1 MCRLG
6 WNLRRGLGIYKNK
19 IFSTKSK
26 GPRAKTWVIK
36 IVAKYGLHDQ
46 MDPTIQTLKE
56 KDYKLDKERV
66 KE

>member
-1 MCRLG
+1 MLDRS
-6 WNLRRGLGIYKNK
+6 IT
-19 IFSTKSK
+19 FSTNSK
-26 GPRAKTWVIK
+26 KAWAKTWVIK

-66 KE
+66 KEW

>member
-1 MCRLG
+1 MLDRS
-6 WNLRRGLGIYKNK
+6 NT
-19 IFSTKSK
+19 FSHEFKEK
-26 GPRAKTWVIK
+26 LEPKTWVIK

>member
-1 MCRLG
+1 MLDRS
-6 WNLRRGLGIYKNK
+6 IT
-19 IFSTKSK
+19 FSPNWKK
-26 GPRAKTWVIK
+26 AWAKTWVIK

-66 KE
+66 KEW